1 MRQCALLTEY
11 DPKPGVS
18 ISTLAWDYPAG
29 YLVPEHAHGSDQ
41 LIYATRGVMELSV
54 GQSFWLI
61 PPHFALWIPART
73 AHRIRMPAAVA
84 MRTLY
89 LRRRLA
95 PGLPDACTVMHVT
108 PLLRELI
115 VEAVR
120 AGQLRNGNR
129 MHRALR
135 DLLVAQL
142 RTATPIPTGVTL
154 PRDRRALAV
163 AQALLADPARGT
175 ALHALCA
182 RAGASVRTI
191 ERAFRKEVGMDF
203 ESWRRQ
209 IRLMK
214 GIELLVEGRSVKEV
228 AFEVGY
234 RQPSAFVQ
242 MFRKTMGTTPKA
254 WATQ

>member
-1 MRQCALLTEY
+1 MRHGGLITAY

-18 ISTLAWDYPAG
+18 ISTLAWDYPPG

-54 GQSFWLI
+54 GKGFWLI

-73 AHRIRMPAAVA
+73 VHSIRMPAAVA

-120 AGQLRNGNR
+120 TGQLLNANR
-129 MHRALR
+129 VQRALR
-135 DLLVAQL
+135 DMLVEQL
-142 RTATPIPTGVTL
+142 RSATPIPTGVTL
-154 PRDRRALAV
+154 PRDNRALAV
-163 AQALLADPARGT
+163 AQALMANPARGT

-182 RAGASVRTI
+182 KAGASVRTI
-191 ERAFRKEVGMDF
+191 ERAFRKEVGIDF

-209 IRLMK
+209 VRLMK
-214 GIELLVEGRSVKEV
+214 GIELLVEGLSVKEV

-234 RQPSAFVQ
+234 RQASAFVQ

-254 WATQ
+254 WATR

>member
-1 MRQCALLTEY
+1 MRQSSVLTGY
-11 DPKPGVS
+11 DPKPGIS
-18 ISTLAWDYPAG
+18 ISTLAWDYPPG

-41 LIYATRGVMELSV
+41 LIYAIRGVMELSV

-73 AHRIRMPAAVA
+73 VHRIRMPGAVA

-95 PGLPDACTVMHVT
+95 HGLLDECTVLHVT

-115 VEAVR
+115 AEAVR
-120 AGQLRNGNR
+120 TGQLGNR
-129 MHRALR
+129 DRTHCALR
-135 DLLVAQL
+135 DMLVAQL

-163 AQALLADPARGT
+163 AETLMANPARGI
-175 ALHALCA
+175 ALHALCT

-209 IRLMK
+209 VRLMK
-214 GIELLVEGRSVKEV
+214 SIELLVEGRSVKEV

-254 WATQ
+254 WVTQ

>member
-1 MRQCALLTEY
+1 MRHDALITGY
-11 DPKPGVS
+11 DPKPGIS

-29 YLVPEHAHGSDQ
+29 YLVPEHAHGADQ
-41 LIYATRGVMELSV
+41 LIYATLGVMELTV

-61 PPHFALWIPART
+61 PPHFALWIPARV
-73 AHRIRMPAAVA
+73 AHRIRMPAQVA

-89 LRRRLA
+89 VRPRLA
-95 PGLPDACTVMHVT
+95 SLLPKTCTVLHVT

-120 AGQLRNGNR
+120 TGQLTNSNR
-129 MHRALR
+129 QHRALR
-135 DLLVAQL
+135 DLLISNL
-142 RTATPIPTGVTL
+142 RTATPIPAGVTL
-154 PRDRRALAV
+154 PRDPRALAV
-163 AQALLADPARGT
+163 AQALITNPARAT
-175 ALHALCA
+175 ALHALCT

-191 ERAFRKEVGMDF
+191 ERAFRREVGMDF

-209 IRLMK
+209 VRLMK
-214 GIELLVEGRSVKEV
+214 GIELLVAGRSVKEV

-242 MFRKTMGTTPKA
+242 MFRKTMGATPKV
-254 WATQ
+254 WATR

>member
-1 MRQCALLTEY
+1 MRQARLVTGF
-11 DPKPGVS
+11 DPRPGVS
-18 ISTLAWDYPAG
+18 ISTLAYDYPAG

-54 GQSFWLI
+54 GKGFWLI

-73 AHRIRMPAAVA
+73 VHRIRMPSAVA

-89 LRRRLA
+89 LRPRLA
-95 PGLPDACTVMHVT
+95 TGLPAACTVLHVT

-120 AGQLRNGNR
+120 SGKLLNTSRA
-129 MHRALR
+129 HRALR
-135 DLLVAQL
+135 DMLVEHL
-142 RTATPIPTGVTL
+142 RAATPIPTGVTL
-154 PRDRRALAV
+154 PRDNRALAV
-163 AQALLADPARGT
+163 AQALLANPARGT

-182 RAGASVRTI
+182 KAGASVRTI
-191 ERAFRKEVGMDF
+191 ERAFRKEAGIDF

-209 IRLMK
+209 VRLMK

-228 AFEVGY
+228 ASEVGY

-254 WATQ
+254 WTIR

>member
-1 MRQCALLTEY
+1 MRQCDLVTGY
-11 DPKPGVS
+11 DPKPGIS
-18 ISTLAWDYPAG
+18 ISTLAWDYAPG
-29 YLVPEHAHGSDQ
+29 YLVPRHAHGSDQ
-41 LIYATRGVMELSV
+41 LIYATRGVMELSAE
-54 GQSFWLI
+54 QSFWLI

-73 AHRIRMPAAVA
+73 AHQIRMPVAVA

-89 LRRRLA
+89 LRIRLA
-95 PGLPDACTVMHVT
+95 PGLPKTCTVLHVT

-115 VEAVR
+115 IEAVR
-120 AGQLRNGNR
+120 TGQLGNR
-129 MHRALR
+129 DRAHRALR
-135 DLLVAQL
+135 DLLVVQL
-142 RTATPIPTGVTL
+142 RTATPIPTCVSL
-154 PRDRRALAV
+154 PRDSRALAV
-163 AQALLADPARGT
+163 AQSLMANPGRGT

-209 IRLMK
+209 VRLMK

-254 WATQ
+254 WATE